1 MMPSSL
7 RFRPAALVVPALLLL
22 ATGCT
27 SWQRV
32 GADQTPGADQQMLQL
47 FDPMAMYSRMGRI
60 VSADQVPFVGSIAMV
75 PARGDSTLAIVGLS
89 LGNRAFA
96 FERAG
101 GNWQARYRVEYLFER
116 SGAPPVSIGRDE
128 LLRVESFQETS
139 RIDESILLQ
148 QVVTLAPGE
157 YQVTVRVLDRG
168 SDRIGV
174 GKQTLSV
181 PTFTAGSVSAPI
193 LAYEVAGRGKRSDSL
208 QIVLNP
214 RGTVSFGEDTL
225 LIYLEGTGFTA
236 PANVPI
242 QIRDERD
249 SVVFTSMARFTGAR
263 EVESQIVR
271 IAPDSAPLGQLEIL
285 VGEGAAMRRVNGIVS
300 FSSNW
305 VVTNFDDLLDLLR
318 YLGQDTRVALMRK
331 AAPQDRAEMWRDFS
345 KTTDPNPATPE
356 NELLSGYFARIA
368 FANNRFRDEGISG
381 WRTDRG
387 EVFVTLGP
395 PDEEFDASMQTGP
408 VRYVRWTYND
418 LRAQLYFQDASG
430 FGRFRLTPQSR
441 ADFELAKSRVRRI
454 R

>member
-1 MMPSSL
+1 MPPII
-7 RFRPAALVVPALLLL
+7 RFRPAALAIPALLLL
-22 ATGCT
+22 ATGCA

-32 GADQTPGADQQMLQL
+32 GSTQGTSADQQMLQL

-75 PARGDSTLAIVGLS
+75 PAGGDSTLAIIGLS

-96 FERAG
+96 FERSG
-101 GNWQARYRVEYLFER
+101 GNWQARYRVEYRFER
-116 SGAPPVSIGRDE
+116 AGVPPVSIGRDE
-128 LLRVESFQETS
+128 VLRVESFQETS

-148 QVVTLAPGE
+148 QVVPLAPGE

-168 SDRIGV
+168 SDRVGV

-181 PTFTAGSVSAPI
+181 PAFTAGSVSAPI
-193 LAYEVAGRGKRSDSL
+193 LAYEVAGRGQRSDSL
-208 QIVLNP
+208 RIVLNP
-214 RGTVSFGEDTL
+214 RGTVAFGDDTL
-225 LIYLEGTGFTA
+225 LIYFEGTGFKA
-236 PANVPI
+236 PASVPV

-249 SVVFTSMARFTGAR
+249 SVVFTSVARFTGAR
-263 EVESQIVR
+263 EVESQIIR

-318 YLGQDTRVALMRK
+318 YLGQDTRVSLMRK

-345 KTTDPNPATPE
+345 ATTDPNPATPE
-356 NELLSGYFARIA
+356 NELLSAYFARLA
-368 FANNRFRDEGISG
+368 FANTRFRDEGISG

-387 EVFVTLGP
+387 EVFITLGE
-395 PDEEFDASMQTGP
+395 PDEVFDASMQTGP
-408 VRYVRWTYND
+408 VRYIRWTYND
-418 LRAQLYFQDASG
+418 ARVQLFFQDATG

-441 ADFELAKSRVRRI
+441 GDFELAKSRLRRP